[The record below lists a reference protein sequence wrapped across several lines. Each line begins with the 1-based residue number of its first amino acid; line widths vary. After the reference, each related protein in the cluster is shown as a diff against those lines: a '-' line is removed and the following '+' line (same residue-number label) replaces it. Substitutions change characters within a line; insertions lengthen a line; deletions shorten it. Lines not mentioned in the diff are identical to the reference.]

1 MSAEG
6 RTVSQIEYESAQ
18 EGGKIDLSAVLE
30 DVLSGFARHFAIILL
45 LASLTATVCYMRVK
59 RNYTP
64 MYVASETYIV
74 TPTYSVNYN
83 SSSYNSAALRQI
95 ILAFPYVISN
105 DAMQRLI
112 GEDLGTGY
120 VPGTIRATSVEE
132 TNAFTI
138 TVQAYSPQ
146 MAYDILQSVVTNY
159 PVIAKDIIGDTN
171 LSLMN
176 SSGVPTSPVNAEE
189 PKKTALIGIGVVAAL
204 FAAVFAFLSMVKKT
218 IRSEDDFRRHLNVKC
233 LGSVPKVNL
242 KGRKGSKAIRID
254 SKRVPYGFK
263 ESIRMLRTRVERRH
277 AEDGSSV
284 FLVSSAI
291 AGEGKSTIAANLALS
306 MAAKGAK
313 TLLVD
318 MDLRNSSALETLGL
332 PEQEKGVTDLIERS
346 CVIKDVLLKDE
357 KSGLLILPAG
367 HVPDS
372 VQSMFESPQMETMF
386 QICRSLADYVIVD
399 TPPSS
404 ILADASNLAGYADQG
419 IFVVR
424 QDYAPL
430 NKVEEGLDLLY
441 DTGLKL
447 TGCVLNY
454 TAAGAISRFTYG
466 YGRYGYGYGRYGRYG
481 GYGYGKKSGY
491 YGNGEAVDGE

>member
-1 MSAEG
+1 MSEEA
-6 RTVSQIEYESAQ
+6 RMVSQAEPAYER
-18 EGGKIDLSAVLE
+18 GKIDPSAVLE
-30 DVLSGFARHFAIILL
+30 DVLSGFARHFALFLL
-45 LASLTATVCYMRVK
+45 LASLAASACYLQVK

-74 TPTYSVNYN
+74 TPSFSVNYN
-83 SSSYNSAALRQI
+83 SSAYNSVALRQI
-95 ILAFPYVISN
+95 IQAFPYVISN
-105 DAMQRLI
+105 SAMQRLI
-112 GEDLGTGY
+112 AEDLGTGY
-120 VPGTIRATSVEE
+120 VPGTISATSVED

-138 TVQAYSPQ
+138 KVTSSGRK
-146 MAYDILQSVVTNY
+146 MAYNILQSVVTNY
-159 PVIAKDIIGDTN
+159 PVIAKDIIGDTS

-176 SSGVPTSPVNAEE
+176 SSGIPTEPVNAEE
-189 PKKTALIGIGVVAAL
+189 PKKYALIGIGVVTAL
-204 FAAVFAFLSMVKKT
+204 FAAVFVFFSMMKKT
-218 IRSEDDFRRHLNVKC
+218 IRSEDDFRLHLNVRC
-233 LGSVPKVNL
+233 LGSVPKVRL

-284 FLVSSAI
+284 FLISSAI

-318 MDLRNSSALETLGL
+318 MDLRNSSVMETLGL
-332 PEQEKGVTDLIERS
+332 PEAEKGVTDLIERK
-346 CVIKDVLLKDE
+346 CVIKDILLQDE
-357 KSGLLILPAG
+357 QSGLLILPAG
-367 HVPDS
+367 HPVDS
-372 VQSMFESPQMETMF
+372 LQSLFESPQMETLF
-386 QICRSLADYVIVD
+386 QICRTMADYVIVD

-454 TAAGAISRFTYG
+454 TGASAISRLSYG

-481 GYGYGKKSGY
+481 SYGYGRKSGY
-491 YGNGEAVDGE
+491 YGNGDAVDE